1 DVRDVMVSGR
11 MLVRNGRLTAMD
23 LDDVLSRVNAL
34 GRKIAV
40 SVKPGNTNI

>member
-34 GRKIAV
+34 GRKIGAYQ
-40 SVKPGNTNI
+40 KTGPKY